1 LKFDILTVAVLGAAA
16 TADAAGDAAGDAVA
30 TNVEAAGEAEAIG
43 ELLAASGDPLGVGVF
58 VPPLEHEEATRSITT
73 VNVKPRT
80 FSIIFSSS
88 VSISCE

>member
-1 LKFDILTVAVLGAAA
+1 LKFDILTVAVLGTAA
-16 TADAAGDAAGDAVA
+16 TADAAGDAVA
-30 TNVEAAGEAEAIG
+30 TNVEAAGEAEAAG

-58 VPPLEHEEATRSITT
+58 VPPSLEHEEFTRSITT